1 MKSMMN
7 FTYGVQT
14 RIFLNGLPVNG
25 RMVISG
31 GREVTWVGNLSVI
44 SVTSNISVISS
55 SLATF
60 WSQYACKYG

>member
-44 SVTSNISVISS
+44 SVCNI
-55 SLATF
+55 
-60 WSQYACKYG
+60 